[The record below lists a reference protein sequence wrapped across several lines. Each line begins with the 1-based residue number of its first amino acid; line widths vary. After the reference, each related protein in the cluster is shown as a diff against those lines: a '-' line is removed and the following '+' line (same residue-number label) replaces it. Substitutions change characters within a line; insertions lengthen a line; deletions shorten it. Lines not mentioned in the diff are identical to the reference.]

1 MEIREIHW
9 IPINGFSV
17 VTYANEVLR
26 RAASEH
32 FLHKGT
38 FYFRTFVEH
47 QQKTETNA
55 CTQL

>member
-9 IPINGFSV
+9 IPINGFCV
-17 VTYANEVLR
+17 VTYANEVL